1 MKAGSNSQMPLPEFA
16 SRTVEATLL
25 IGDRR
30 EESPDLDA
38 CTTKSLEVLSQIVS
52 NSGISEHARLSTR
65 NTTAKKDRL
74 LTLALWIR
82 VLLSMHPAEKTM
94 INEAILPPTP
104 LDGQTMFVA
113 AFLGCDLK
121 NRRDR

>member
-1 MKAGSNSQMPLPEFA
+1 MQLPEFV
-16 SRTVEATLL
+16 SRTVEGTLL

-30 EESPDLDA
+30 EERPELDA

-52 NSGISEHARLSTR
+52 SSGISAHARLSTR
-65 NTTAKKDRL
+65 NTTAKKNRL

-82 VLLSMHPAEKTM
+82 VLLSMHPAEKPM
-94 INEAILPPTP
+94 MNEAILPPNP

-113 AFLGCDLK
+113 AFLRCDLK
-121 NRRDR
+121 NWRDT